1 MVNNYWYS
9 YPYLSFCNYHIQI
22 FNLCKQLMKRNGFTL
37 IELLVVVAIIGIL
50 AAVGVTA
57 YSGYTTSA
65 KKAASK
71 SNHKTIHKYVMY
83 EMKKCELNGGTAM
96 DGKLDCD
103 TMTTEGEVSSSL
115 VDALAPSIN
124 NPYDAN
130 DNFTIRKMWDD
141 NCTASNVVGR
151 THIEDNGDNVTIVT
165 CFDNVSDPL
174 KVTFPIE

>member
-1 MVNNYWYS
+1 MN
-9 YPYLSFCNYHIQI
+9 
-22 FNLCKQLMKRNGFTL
+22 KKNGFTL

-57 YSGYTTSA
+57 YSGYTTST

-103 TMTTEGEVSSSL
+103 TMTTEGVVSSSL
-115 VDALAPSIN
+115 VEALAPSIN

-165 CFDNVSDPL
+165 CFDDVSDPL
-174 KVTFPIE
+174 KVIFPIE